1 MDQASLAFFQSF
13 YTNVSLYVVP
23 EPGAAAPEP
32 APAPTVSAPV
42 VQAAAPPVAVAPERA
57 TPAPAVASPPAPV
70 PVPPAPVRPAP
81 APQPAPAAVPAPTVA
96 APGKLPSLANLNLQQ
111 PPVPRP
117 PVAPAVA
124 PAPPA
129 VPVAPVVA
137 APPVDGPPARTAPPL
152 SATPYSTLGSNPN
165 GLVILV
171 RMDAVRF
178 QRLPRN
184 VFLNNL
190 LKAIRLVM
198 EDVVL
203 INVESHL
210 PVELKT
216 IRQKLAARQIIGFGK
231 NLLDVAIRT
240 TQLYEPVLLAGDAA
254 YLPAAEIELLE
265 EDNSRKKLL
274 WQAMQRMFLS

>member
-1 MDQASLAFFQSF
+1 MPQTS
-13 YTNVSLYVVP
+13 V
-23 EPGAAAPEP
+23 
-32 APAPTVSAPV
+32 
-42 VQAAAPPVAVAPERA
+42 ERA
-57 TPAPAVASPPAPV
+57 
-70 PVPPAPVRPAP
+70 
-81 APQPAPAAVPAPTVA
+81 
-96 APGKLPSLANLNLQQ
+96 
-111 PPVPRP
+111 
-117 PVAPAVA
+117 PVAPAA
-124 PAPPA
+124 
-129 VPVAPVVA
+129 APVVPPA
-137 APPVDGPPARTAPPL
+137 AAVPPRPTPPTADGPPQRTAPPL
-152 SATPYSTLGSNPN
+152 SETPYSTLGSNPN

-171 RMDAVRF
+171 RMDPVRF
-178 QRLPRN
+178 QRLPKN

-216 IRQKLAARQIIGFGK
+216 IRQKLAARQIIAFGK

-254 YLPAAEIELLE
+254 YLPAAEIELIE

>member
-1 MDQASLAFFQSF
+1 MA
-13 YTNVSLYVVP
+13 P
-23 EPGAAAPEP
+23 AAAP
-32 APAPTVSAPV
+32 V
-42 VQAAAPPVAVAPERA
+42 VPPAAAPPRP
-57 TPAPAVASPPAPV
+57 TPPA
-70 PVPPAPVRPAP
+70 
-81 APQPAPAAVPAPTVA
+81 
-96 APGKLPSLANLNLQQ
+96 
-111 PPVPRP
+111 
-117 PVAPAVA
+117 
-124 PAPPA
+124 
-129 VPVAPVVA
+129 
-137 APPVDGPPARTAPPL
+137 DGPPQRTAPPL
-152 SATPYSTLGSNPN
+152 SETPYSTLGSNPN

-171 RMDAVRF
+171 RMDPVRF

-184 VFLNNL
+184 MFLNNL

-216 IRQKLAARQIIGFGK
+216 IRQKLAATQIIAFGK

-254 YLPAAEIELLE
+254 YLPAAEIELIE

>member
-23 EPGAAAPEP
+23 EPDAEAAPGAREPRPGPAVAAPAAAP
-32 APAPTVSAPV
+32 APAPAGRPVPAPV
-42 VQAAAPPVAVAPERA
+42 APPATPVPVASNPPAAPAAQPG
-57 TPAPAVASPPAPV
+57 ASPPAG
-70 PVPPAPVRPAP
+70 
-81 APQPAPAAVPAPTVA
+81 
-96 APGKLPSLANLNLQQ
+96 PGKLPSLSTLHLT
-111 PPVPRP
+111 PPAPPRP
-117 PVAPAVA
+117 PVAPASAPVVPAA
-124 PAPPA
+124 PAP
-129 VPVAPVVA
+129 VAPQA
-137 APPVDGPPARTAPPL
+137 PADAPPTRTAPPL

-171 RMDAVRF
+171 RMDPVRF
-178 QRLPRN
+178 QRLPKN

-210 PVELKT
+210 PVELNT
-216 IRQKLAARQIIGFGK
+216 IRQKLAAKQIIAFGK

-240 TQLYEPVLLAGDAA
+240 TQLYEPVILVGDAA

>member
-1 MDQASLAFFQSF
+1 MEQASLAFFQSF

-23 EPGAAAPEP
+23 EPHVAEQAASASQP
-32 APAPTVSAPV
+32 VSAAESGQV
-42 VQAAAPPVAVAPERA
+42 PVAVTPTPAAVVAAPAVSAAPTPPPVLQPAAAASVPPVTAAVPPAAPMPAGAGKLPSLGALPLPPAVRPAVAPAVSVAPPA
-57 TPAPAVASPPAPV
+57 TPAPASP
-70 PVPPAPVRPAP
+70 
-81 APQPAPAAVPAPTVA
+81 T
-96 APGKLPSLANLNLQQ
+96 
-111 PPVPRP
+111 
-117 PVAPAVA
+117 
-124 PAPPA
+124 
-129 VPVAPVVA
+129 
-137 APPVDGPPARTAPPL
+137 DGPPPRTAPPL
-152 SATPYSTLGSNPN
+152 SATPYSTLGSNAN

-171 RMDAVRF
+171 RMDPVRF

-216 IRQKLAARQIIGFGK
+216 IRQQLAAKQIIGFGK

-240 TQLYEPVLLAGDAA
+240 TQLYEPVLLAGDAG
-254 YLPAAEIELLE
+254 YLPAAEIELIE